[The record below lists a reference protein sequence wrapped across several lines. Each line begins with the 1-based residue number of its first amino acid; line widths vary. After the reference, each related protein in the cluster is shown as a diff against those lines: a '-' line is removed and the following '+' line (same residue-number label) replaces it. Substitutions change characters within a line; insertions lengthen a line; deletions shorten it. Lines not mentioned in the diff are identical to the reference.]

1 MLCRIIATMS
11 PFKWRILIAASLI
24 SIGAAGFVLSSAPGL
39 TKKQKQALAI
49 CNYNY
54 VTCYDS
60 CSKQSPEGDPGYC
73 DRICDGDYRACLDR
87 AGIPFKGYPKAP
99 VDTGARPKGGGNPPI
114 KPTPTTTP
122 RRRLPTPVHGGNAPI
137 APTPSPSGTPGP
149 TLLYKNKKPSPTP
162 RPHRSDHH
170 QG

>member
-24 SIGAAGFVLSSAPGL
+24 SIGAAGFVLSSAPDL
-39 TKKQKQALAI
+39 TKKQKRALAI
-49 CNYNY
+49 CNLNY
-54 VTCYDS
+54 ITCDDS
-60 CSKQSPEGDPGYC
+60 CLSQGSLEGLAVCRRLC
-73 DRICDGDYRACLDR
+73 DDDYRACLDR